1 MKSRIDFSIIPND
14 NQRMDWLNYHHLFY
28 FWMVAREGSI
38 TAACNR
44 LFLSPPTVSAQIR
57 ELEDALGEK
66 LFTRSG
72 RGLVLTEAGR
82 VAYRYADEIFSLGRE
97 FVDVIKGRPGGTSI
111 QVSIGINDVLPK
123 PIVYRLIEPVFRLAG
138 PVRVECIQGTP
149 AQLLP
154 PLAVHEL
161 DLVLSD
167 APVSPEIRVR
177 AYSHLLG
184 ESSITLF
191 AAPRLARR
199 LRKGFPKSLNGA
211 PALLSAPGSALR
223 IAMERWFEAVR
234 VRPRIVAHFEDIA
247 LLSVCG
253 RHGHGFFAGYSVI
266 EDEIVRDYR
275 VEAIGTIQKYQGQ
288 FYAISV
294 ERQLKHPAVV
304 AITEAARARLFA

>member
-1 MKSRIDFSIIPND
+1 MRIDFSIIPNYHD
-14 NQRMDWLNYHHLFY
+14 LMDWLNYHHLFY
-28 FWMVAREGSI
+28 FWIVAREGSI
-38 TAACNR
+38 TAACRR

-57 ELEDALGEK
+57 ELEEALGEK

-72 RGLVLTEAGR
+72 RGLLLTEAGR
-82 VAYRYADEIFSLGRE
+82 LAHRYADEIFSLGRE
-97 FVDVIKGRPGGTSI
+97 FVDAIKGRPAGMSI
-111 QVSIGINDVLPK
+111 QVSIGVNDVLPK
-123 PIVYRLIEPVFRLAG
+123 PIVYRLIEPVFRLPG

-154 PLAVHEL
+154 PLSVHEL

-177 AYSHLLG
+177 AYNHPLG
-184 ESSITLF
+184 ESAITLF

-199 LRKGFPKSLNGA
+199 LRKGFPKSLDGA

-223 IAMERWFEAVR
+223 VAMEKWFDTVR
-234 VRPRIVAHFEDIA
+234 VRPKIVAHFEDIA
-247 LLSVCG
+247 LLTVCG
-253 RHGHGFFAGYSVI
+253 QHGHGFFAGYSVI
-266 EDEIVRDYR
+266 EKEIVRDYR
-275 VEAIGTIQKYQGQ
+275 VEAIGRVSKYQGQ

-304 AITEAARARLFA
+304 AITEAARSRLFAG

>member
-1 MKSRIDFSIIPND
+1 
-14 NQRMDWLNYHHLFY
+14 MDWLNYHHLFY

-38 TAACNR
+38 TAACRR

-57 ELEDALGEK
+57 ELEQALGEK

-72 RGLVLTEAGR
+72 RGLMLTETGR

-97 FVDVIKGRPGGTSI
+97 FVDAVKGRPASTSI
-111 QVSIGINDVLPK
+111 QVSIGINDILPK
-123 PIVYRLIEPVFRLAG
+123 PVAYRLIEPVFRLPG
-138 PVRVECIQGTP
+138 PVRVECVQGTP

-154 PLAVHEL
+154 PLSVHEL

-167 APVSPEIRVR
+167 APVSPDIRVR
-177 AYSHLLG
+177 AYNHLLG

-199 LRKGFPKSLNGA
+199 LRKGFPKSLDGA
-211 PALLSAPGSALR
+211 PVLLSAPGSALR
-223 IAMERWFEAVR
+223 VAMEKWFDAVH
-234 VRPRIVAHFEDIA
+234 VRPRIVAHFEDVA

-253 RHGHGFFAGYSVI
+253 EHGHGFFAGYSVI
-266 EDEIVRDYR
+266 KDEIVHDYR
-275 VEAIGTIQKYQGQ
+275 VEIIGTMQKYKGQ
-288 FYAISV
+288 LYAISV

-304 AITEAARARLFA
+304 AITEAARAHLFA

>member
-1 MKSRIDFSIIPND
+1 
-14 NQRMDWLNYHHLFY
+14 MDWLNYHHLFY

-97 FVDVIKGRPGGTSI
+97 FVDAIKGRPTGTSI
-111 QVSIGINDVLPK
+111 QVSIGVNDILPK
-123 PIVYRLIEPVFRLAG
+123 SIAYRLIEPVFRLPG
-138 PVRVECIQGTP
+138 PVRVECIQGTA

-191 AAPRLARR
+191 AAPKLARR
-199 LRKGFPKSLNGA
+199 LRKGFPKSLDGA
-211 PALLSAPGSALR
+211 PVLLSAPGSALR
-223 IAMERWFEAVR
+223 VAMERWFETVR
-234 VRPRIVAHFEDIA
+234 VRPRVVAHFEDIA

-253 RHGHGFFAGYSVI
+253 QHGHGFFAGYSVI

-275 VEAIGTIQKYQGQ
+275 VEAIGKMQKYQGQ
-288 FYAISV
+288 LYAISV
-294 ERQLKHPAVV
+294 ERRLKHPAVV
-304 AITEAARARLFA
+304 AITQAARARLFA